1 MKNDLIATDGVVV
14 HGTYDP
20 RFADLVK
27 ALEDELVDGDEVG
40 AALAVDV
47 DGVCVLDVWGGYAD
61 GARSAAWAED
71 TIVTVWSST
80 KPVCVLAALILVDR
94 GLLDLD
100 APVARYWPEFAA
112 NGKQGVL
119 VRHVLSHTSGVAGWN
134 EPFTQEQM
142 YDRDAAV
149 ARLAEQAPWW
159 TPGTQAGYHAQNYGH
174 LVGEIVRRVTG
185 TSLTDFVRR
194 EIAEP
199 LGADVQIGAR
209 AADDHRVAE
218 LITPPPIQLP
228 PLPQDSPMRKV
239 FAAPPAA
246 AEPANTTAW
255 RRAEVAACNGHS
267 NARGLVRALSPIALG
282 GKANGVTV
290 LRPETIDHIFDVQA
304 TGPDLVLGTPV
315 RWGLGMALP
324 TAEFLPYLPTE
335 RTCFWGGWGG
345 SLVVMDTHRR
355 TTIAYTMNHMASDLV
370 GSDRTRRYLELVYK
384 ALDA

>member
-1 MKNDLIATDGVVV
+1 MASDGTVV
-14 HGTYDP
+14 HGTYGP

-27 ALEDELVDGDEVG
+27 ALDDELVNGDEVG

-47 DGVCVLDVWGGYAD
+47 DGVSVIDVWGGYAD
-61 GARSAAWAED
+61 GARSTRWAED
-71 TIVTVWSST
+71 TIVNVWSST

-112 NGKQGVL
+112 NGKQDIL

-142 YDRDAAV
+142 YDRAAAV
-149 ARLAEQAPWW
+149 ARLADQAPWW

-174 LVGEIVRRVTG
+174 LVGEIVRRITG

-228 PLPQDSPMRKV
+228 PLPPDSPMRKV
-239 FAAPPAA
+239 FSAPPAA

-255 RRAEVAACNGHS
+255 RRAEVAACNGHT

-282 GKANGVTV
+282 GRVNGVTL
-290 LRPETIDHIFDVQA
+290 LRPETVDRIFDVHA
-304 TGPDLVLGTPV
+304 TEPDLVLGTPV
-315 RWGLGMALP
+315 TWGLGMALP
-324 TAEFLPYLPTE
+324 TADFLPYLPTE

-345 SLVVMDTHRR
+345 SLVVMDLHRR
-355 TTIAYTMNHMASDLV
+355 VTIAYTMNHMTSDLV

>member
-1 MKNDLIATDGVVV
+1 MV
-14 HGTYDP
+14 HGNHDP

-27 ALEDELVDGDEVG
+27 ALEDELVNGDEVG

-47 DGVCVLDVWGGYAD
+47 DGVSVVDVWGGYAD
-61 GARSAAWAED
+61 GARSTRWDED
-71 TIVTVWSST
+71 TIVNVWSST

-112 NGKQGVL
+112 NGKQAVL

-134 EPFTQEQM
+134 EPFAQEEM

-159 TPGTQAGYHAQNYGH
+159 TPGTKAGYHAQNYGH

-209 AADDHRVAE
+209 AADDYRVAE

-228 PLPQDSPMRKV
+228 PLPQDDPMRKV

-282 GKANGVTV
+282 GRANGVT
-290 LRPETIDHIFDVQA
+290 LLKPETIDRIFEVQA
-304 TGPDLVLGTPV
+304 TGPDLVLGSPV

-324 TAEFLPYLPTE
+324 TNEFLPYLPTE

-345 SLVVMDTHRR
+345 SLVVMDLHRR
-355 TTIAYTMNHMASDLV
+355 VTIAYTMNHMASDLV
-370 GSDRTRRYLELVYK
+370 GSDRTRRYLEIVYE
-384 ALDA
+384 ALAVGNTLEENS

>member
-1 MKNDLIATDGVVV
+1 M
-14 HGTYDP
+14 
-20 RFADLVK
+20 
-27 ALEDELVDGDEVG
+27 
-40 AALAVDV
+40 
-47 DGVCVLDVWGGYAD
+47 
-61 GARSAAWAED
+61 
-71 TIVTVWSST
+71 WSST

-112 NGKQGVL
+112 NGKQDVL

-282 GKANGVTV
+282 GTANGVTL
-290 LRPETIDHIFDVQA
+290 LRPETIDRIFDVHA